1 MESTLPSELIF
12 SILEYLPE
20 KDLNKYMLASKETLE
35 SGQEIKK
42 SKAKKLLSGLPKKRA
57 EQILSKVNTDSL
69 YWSKIYK
76 ETRKKK
82 FSEQVIKLINEIPNQ
97 SIKNKTKGLIR
108 LANIAISNKDILK
121 TMDKFQNMLKTM
133 LLDFYQDERI
143 EDESKR
149 IIELIYLELFPESF
163 DETFGYK
170 LNIFD

>member
-1 MESTLPSELIF
+1 MESSLPSELIF

-42 SKAKKLLSGLPKKRA
+42 SKAKKLLSSLPKKSA
-57 EQILSKVNTDSL
+57 DQILSKVSTDSL

-82 FSEQVIKLINEIPNQ
+82 FSEQVVKLVNEIHNQ

-108 LANIAISNKDILK
+108 LANLAINNKDILR
-121 TMDKFQNMLKTM
+121 TMNKFNAMLKTI
-133 LLDFYQDERI
+133 LLDFYKDERI

-149 IIELIYLELFPESF
+149 IIEFIYLELFPESF
-163 DETFGYK
+163 DETFGYE
-170 LNIFD
+170 LNIFE

>member
-20 KDLNKYMLASKETLE
+20 KDLNKYMLASKKTLE

-42 SKAKKLLSGLPKKRA
+42 SKAKKLLSSLPKKRA

-82 FSEQVIKLINEIPNQ
+82 FTEQVIHLINEIPNQ

-121 TMDKFQNMLKTM
+121 TMNKFQNMLKTM
-133 LLDFYQDERI
+133 LVDFYKDERI

>member
-20 KDLNKYMLASKETLE
+20 KDLNRYMLANKETLE

-42 SKAKKLLSGLPKKRA
+42 SKAKKLLSSLPKKRA

-82 FSEQVIKLINEIPNQ
+82 FTEQVIHLINEIHDQ

-121 TMDKFQNMLKTM
+121 TMNKFNAMLKTI

>member
-1 MESTLPSELIF
+1 
-12 SILEYLPE
+12 
-20 KDLNKYMLASKETLE
+20 
-35 SGQEIKK
+35 
-42 SKAKKLLSGLPKKRA
+42 
-57 EQILSKVNTDSL
+57 VNTDSL